1 MVRTGRV
8 CSIGCSCSC
17 VVSALCCCCLALPL
31 SGYYCNC
38 NSNVDS
44 VTVTINSD
52 DLYTTYDLNFE
63 DATKTVQMQQY
74 LALNQQSNVMHFTP
88 TPTATP
94 SYANTV
100 VISPACS
107 DCRSTYTVT
116 CYKAPPT
123 TSVSGDPQFVGL
135 RGQSYQVHG
144 VAGEVYSIV
153 SDEHLQMNSRF
164 VFLSK
169 GDCPVVNGIKQTNC
183 YAHEGSYLGA
193 IGIKTAAGD
202 KLKLV
207 SGPAKTGFAEV
218 SLNGRP
224 VKVGS
229 DHGFM
234 SFNHSHLVTVQ
245 VGNFHMEFDN
255 SDMFINQRVRVLDW
269 ASLNAHGLL
278 GQTWRQKTYPNSVK
292 HIEGRVDDY
301 VVQGKDLFG
310 DKFIYNQFGLD
321 SNAAPADKEE
331 SDSEE
336 NSVEL
341 TQQQPETNA
350 AAPVEAVSTVSVRP
364 SIASRRA
371 KKILVDR
378 MP

>member
-1 MVRTGRV
+1 MLNRSLRV
-8 CSIGCSCSC
+8 S
-17 VVSALCCCCLALPL
+17 VVCCCGLPPL
-31 SGYYCNC
+31 SLFPGYYCNC
-38 NSNVDS
+38 NANIDS
-44 VTVTINSD
+44 VTVTINSA

-63 DATKTVQMQQY
+63 DATKTQRMQQY
-74 LALNQQSNVMHFTP
+74 LALNTESNVMHFTA

-144 VAGEVYSIV
+144 VAGEVYSII

-169 GDCPVVNGIKQTNC
+169 GDCPVVNGVKQTNC

-224 VKVGS
+224 VKIGAS
-229 DHGFM
+229 HGNGFM

-301 VVQGKDLFG
+301 VVHGKDLFG
-310 DKFIYNQFGLD
+310 DKFLYNQFGIQ
-321 SNAAPADKEE
+321 SAAAAPAAATEE
-331 SDSEE
+331 AATEE
-336 NSVEL
+336 ETMTAAVEEPTLEL
-341 TQQQPETNA
+341 TQP
-350 AAPVEAVSTVSVRP
+350 AAPVATASLRSTL
-364 SIASRRA
+364 IASRRA
-371 KKILVDR
+371 KKILTDA